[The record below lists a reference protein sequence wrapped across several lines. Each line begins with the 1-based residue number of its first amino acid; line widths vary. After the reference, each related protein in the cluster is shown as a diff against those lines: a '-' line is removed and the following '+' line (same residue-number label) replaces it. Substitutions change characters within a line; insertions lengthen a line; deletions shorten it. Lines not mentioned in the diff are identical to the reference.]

1 MGLLHIQA
9 KRPYKFYKFPAHTSF
24 TRALT
29 HFEWSVTT
37 RAPLNGCSS
46 RITLH
51 NGALFHFSKPFEEN
65 TNQKM
70 AGRNQAGTNQTK
82 DLKYATHLLSEKFRN
97 MNEEKKIIV
106 RELGFGGL
114 MHIPPLRVHH
124 QILREL
130 ANSFKLGENR
140 LETSY
145 GSFKIRPKIIG
156 AALGINASGDLFR
169 QKINYKDLSE
179 DDKQIF
185 RRFQSKTLK
194 NLTDEMMAIGVDNEQ
209 DRLMFKRIFILYI
222 QMAFLLPT
230 TINKISP
237 VHLALIF
244 EMDTITER
252 NWGGH
257 VLSFII
263 KGITDYKLKKKKA
276 IDGYLFALMI
286 IYFHLSKN
294 KDKKMA
300 ERPPEPW
307 IANWT
312 KEQLVERM
320 SAKREEHMGIVKM
333 AEAKK
338 KNERNKAKRKKKEET
353 KKTKKRKASST
364 SSSETETTESDHS
377 TSEFETEED
386 LEDSTRKQHTRKA
399 KKSEIGTEDLDEFLM
414 ENNEKSAAK
423 GYEKEADLR
432 STEGHYVSSEIM
444 VFFVNN
450 MYSIMFRIPDV
461 NLGSDDPSSQGHTE
475 QSSINKLA
483 ESVLSL
489 VEESASEPAEENMMV
504 MREETP
510 SEGLAIF
517 PIQVCLPLS
526 QTTTM
531 PENEQTP
538 ETENEPTPL
547 LQIEG
552 TTKSTPESP
561 QQLKESTHTLPPA
574 PSKINPAPEDVAA
587 LMLMARTAS
596 YIPKIDSMPSFSLGL
611 TDSSQEETATQEGAS
626 TQDGGRAKTPETPKL
641 LEQLGDL
648 VQKIASGEVS
658 TKEKSPQIPKES
670 GAGSFEK
677 FETLARTNQNSSE
690 MKEKYYLWAI
700 RVKTY
705 ADGRSNEF
713 DNVRRLQA
721 QDIYTLSKV
730 HLASLARETHIEA
743 EIVFAMCFILNQQKI
758 KRFQEENM
766 AIANHPKGVF
776 LQPKNNKPFRVEDYP
791 MFIPFLDLKKL
802 ALHRYIFAPVCHS
815 QHWWLWLADTR
826 KRKFYIVDPYYT
838 KSPSD
843 ERTSLNTFIVS
854 WVICWGAPL
863 KTRDKDKEIE
873 PPYLNISGQEASYD
887 CAIYVMKWLEILQ
900 PANIKR
906 RKYEC
911 ENWTQDEVD
920 HFRVEYASRILFHDM
935 NLDKAEAIRGSNAI
949 RLSKPSSLLLSPYCQ
964 MDSKDI
970 DTD

>member
-1 MGLLHIQA
+1 MG
-9 KRPYKFYKFPAHTSF
+9 
-24 TRALT
+24 
-29 HFEWSVTT
+29 
-37 RAPLNGCSS
+37 NGVSAG
-46 RITLH
+46 
-51 NGALFHFSKPFEEN
+51 NGALWEMEMESNIPPRWRMKMGMESKYEGGNGKQGGIPRPRLAPLTSLSVILFFLVVLE
-65 TNQKM
+65 KM

-338 KNERNKAKRKKKEET
+338 KNERNKAKGKKKEET

-399 KKSEIGTEDLDEFLM
+399 KKMESKKRKKIQEDSDSESESTDESEIGTEDLDEFLM

-432 STEGHYVSSEIM
+432 STEGHYVSSEI
-444 VFFVNN
+444 
-450 MYSIMFRIPDV
+450 IPDV

-648 VQKIASGEVS
+648 
-658 TKEKSPQIPKES
+658 
-670 GAGSFEK
+670 

-843 ERTSLNTFIVS
+843 ERTSLNTFI
-854 WVICWGAPL
+854 
-863 KTRDKDKEIE
+863 TRDKDKEIE